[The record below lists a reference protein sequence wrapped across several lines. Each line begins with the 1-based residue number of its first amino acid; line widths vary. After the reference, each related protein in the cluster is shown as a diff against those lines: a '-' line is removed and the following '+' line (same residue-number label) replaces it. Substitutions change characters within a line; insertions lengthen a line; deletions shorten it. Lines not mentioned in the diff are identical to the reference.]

1 MNEIDILPF
10 SIYVEKTT
18 RLANRKVS
26 IFLVFNDGDIALMT
40 PIYFLF
46 LFVFELK
53 LLEIVFPGVCL

>member
-26 IFLVFNDGDIALMT
+26 IFLVFNDGGIALMT